1 MTEPTASGDEPRG
14 SFAQGMA
21 LGFGLA
27 ALAIHLALV
36 SLGGDW
42 EAAYKDLGRT
52 LPLFT
57 RITLS
62 PIWRL
67 GVPVVGGVL
76 IGALIVRRPRNSAF
90 YVALA
95 IARGIAAAMTWWF
108 PTAPI
113 FELAGNI
120 K

>member
-1 MTEPTASGDEPRG
+1 MTDATEPRG

-27 ALAIHLALV
+27 ALAIHLALA

-42 EAAYKDLGRT
+42 AAAYKDFEHT

-62 PIWRL
+62 PIWRG
-67 GVPVVGGVL
+67 GVPLVGGTL
-76 IGALIVRRPRNSAF
+76 MAALIVLRPRTSA
-90 YVALA
+90 YYIALAVAL
-95 IARGIAAAMTWWF
+95 GIAAAMTWWF

-113 FELAGNI
+113 YALAGNI